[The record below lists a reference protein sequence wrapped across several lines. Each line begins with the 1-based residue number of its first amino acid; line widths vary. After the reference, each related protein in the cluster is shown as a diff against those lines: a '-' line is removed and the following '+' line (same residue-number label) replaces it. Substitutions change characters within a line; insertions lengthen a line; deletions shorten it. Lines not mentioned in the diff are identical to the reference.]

1 MGIPTLFR
9 ELLQNQVDYVGVVE
23 KNPDYFFLDFNSFIY
38 RIFYQ
43 KTFLSERQLIH
54 DVVVQLYSLIDE
66 IQPKKMLYI
75 AIDGTCPRAKMVQQ
89 RSRRYKALQLE
100 KLKTSYM
107 KQYNIRDT
115 RKTIWNPSHHICPGT
130 NFMIQLN
137 QSILKMLRKN
147 FDNIPSKIFDSC
159 QRPGEGEHKIL
170 PHIKKLVET
179 DPNAKVMI
187 FSPDNDIIS
196 LSLITQKQNI
206 SILRYCDGENDS
218 FVKKMAKL
226 NAEEK
231 LFVFDI
237 SRLRQNLLSFFPGED
252 EVNIVLDFNFL
263 LSMVGNDF
271 VQSLPFLKIKNGG
284 LSLLKKLYKNIKSKH
299 AEYGYLI
306 EKKSFR
312 INLAFFKDIVRG
324 LSLMEDSEMK
334 KLQYFIS
341 KERSSQSLP
350 AESFDNFYSTLQHG
364 YICNSNHPLY
374 ETYAEDFDKIDY
386 SLEKHEWKSKYYE
399 HFLKVNPKN
408 FSVYNPLR
416 TKVVREYLKS
426 LVFTLHYYNKE
437 CPSWTWYYPYR
448 MPPIF
453 QDVFTVLEKHN
464 FDVNRIIFDKGTVM
478 SPYQQL
484 CMILPPQNFDLLPKA
499 FCELLYEFKEYFPYE
514 FRIEAALGLKYIYSE
529 AELPDFEDLKTF
541 LRKIKYLEKNLSSI
555 DCKRNVI
562 IQKIYKL

>member
-1 MGIPTLFR
+1 
-9 ELLQNQVDYVGVVE
+9 
-23 KNPDYFFLDFNSFIY
+23 
-38 RIFYQ
+38 
-43 KTFLSERQLIH
+43 
-54 DVVVQLYSLIDE
+54 
-66 IQPKKMLYI
+66 
-75 AIDGTCPRAKMVQQ
+75 
-89 RSRRYKALQLE
+89 
-100 KLKTSYM
+100 
-107 KQYNIRDT
+107 
-115 RKTIWNPSHHICPGT
+115 
-130 NFMIQLN
+130 
-137 QSILKMLRKN
+137 
-147 FDNIPSKIFDSC
+147 
-159 QRPGEGEHKIL
+159 
-170 PHIKKLVET
+170 
-179 DPNAKVMI
+179 
-187 FSPDNDIIS
+187 
-196 LSLITQKQNI
+196 
-206 SILRYCDGENDS
+206 
-218 FVKKMAKL
+218 MAKL

-350 AESFDNFYSTLQHG
+350 AESFDNFYATLQHG

-426 LVFTLHYYNKE
+426 LVFIVCL
-437 CPSWTWYYPYR
+437 
-448 MPPIF
+448 F
-453 QDVFTVLEKHN
+453 GQ
-464 FDVNRIIFDKGTVM
+464 
-478 SPYQQL
+478 
-484 CMILPPQNFDLLPKA
+484 
-499 FCELLYEFKEYFPYE
+499 
-514 FRIEAALGLKYIYSE
+514 
-529 AELPDFEDLKTF
+529 
-541 LRKIKYLEKNLSSI
+541 
-555 DCKRNVI
+555 
-562 IQKIYKL
+562 